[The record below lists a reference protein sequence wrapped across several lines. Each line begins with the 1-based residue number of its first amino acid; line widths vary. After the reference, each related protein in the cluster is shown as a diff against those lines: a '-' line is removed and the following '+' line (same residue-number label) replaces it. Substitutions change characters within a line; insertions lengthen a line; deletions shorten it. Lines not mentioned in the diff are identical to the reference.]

1 MYASKKTSELNKST
15 TFVTADDLKDTPSL
29 IDDMRRN
36 GRNPIVVPSNLITK
50 MEDYNAGATDGR
62 TLITAKQYIKE
73 EQNRFVPKVIA
84 IDSLSADERKVYD
97 KTEKILELIGGKP
110 SNVKI
115 IQIAD
120 RIYESE
126 FFNKTLGL
134 WIPEEGRILI
144 KREQLRDLKYYAGT
158 LLHECG
164 HAISGADDVSRDFEK
179 KLTDIIGMI
188 ASKIL
193 NS

>member
-62 TLITAKQYIKE
+62 TLITAKKYIKE

-120 RIYESE
+120 
-126 FFNKTLGL
+126 
-134 WIPEEGRILI
+134 
-144 KREQLRDLKYYAGT
+144 
-158 LLHECG
+158 
-164 HAISGADDVSRDFEK
+164 
-179 KLTDIIGMI
+179 
-188 ASKIL
+188 
-193 NS
+193 